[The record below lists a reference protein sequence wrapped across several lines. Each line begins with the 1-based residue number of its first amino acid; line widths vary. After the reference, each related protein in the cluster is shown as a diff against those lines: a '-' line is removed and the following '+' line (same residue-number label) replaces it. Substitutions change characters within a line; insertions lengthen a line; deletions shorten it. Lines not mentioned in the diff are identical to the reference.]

1 MTAPRSWGHRTI
13 RTLLKLVDGGRYTC
27 AQVKRITVPHL
38 DDVRR
43 KIADLRKI
51 ERVLGQIAAQ
61 CDGGTVPACPVIDAL
76 FDRSPDTAAGAPEGG
91 ARRAANE
98 PRQLRVAPW
107 AST

>member
-13 RTLLKLVDGGRYTC
+13 RTLLKLVDGDRYTC
-27 AQVKRITVPHL
+27 AQVKRITVYHL

-51 ERVLGQIAAQ
+51 ERMLGQIAAQ
-61 CDGGTVPACPVIDAL
+61 C
-76 FDRSPDTAAGAPEGG
+76 GG
-91 ARRAANE
+91 AHGTRV